1 MAHDLYISE
10 EMVMAGVF
18 CDPVNH
24 RGNYEYQA
32 YINQN
37 KLYSN
42 YYFKPQAPNRFFL
55 YGYEMYPVNQSYS
68 YGLRRY
74 VVGAYTSY
82 TVSASATQFDHNFAG
97 DGVYFGYKAYFFI
110 DGTSPGAT
118 VSIYGTMETY

>member
-1 MAHDLYISE
+1 MSSRIERNGGAYFYT
-10 EMVMAGVF
+10 AGIQS
-18 CDPVNH
+18 
-24 RGNYEYQA
+24 RKA
-32 YINQN
+32 
-37 KLYSN
+37 SN
-42 YYFKPQAPNRFFL
+42 SSH
-55 YGYEMYPVNQSYS
+55 EMYSVNQSYS

>member
-1 MAHDLYISE
+1 M
-10 EMVMAGVF
+10 
-18 CDPVNH
+18 
-24 RGNYEYQA
+24 
-32 YINQN
+32 
-37 KLYSN
+37 YSN